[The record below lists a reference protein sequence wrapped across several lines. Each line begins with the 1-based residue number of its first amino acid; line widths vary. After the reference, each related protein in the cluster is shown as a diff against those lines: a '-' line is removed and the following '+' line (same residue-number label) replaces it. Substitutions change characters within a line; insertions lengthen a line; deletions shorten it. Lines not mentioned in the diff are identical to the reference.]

1 METLFNNNK
10 SYLIIPNS
18 LQNNPKDFKINLN
31 NETIIFSNNSKY
43 KFNDIINDN
52 YEQLK
57 EINQSHFKNHESLN
71 LIILNEKEN
80 LNFINYIFNLKN
92 NETNIKEIIFS
103 LIQGNLITSK
113 EKYIIKNQKFKLDN
127 SSQLSL
133 EKIDFDDFEFL
144 LYDFIIFFND
154 YEKEISYRI
163 YCIYQNYEQV
173 LNILSI
179 NQKEKELNTLVEK
192 INLFLKFEDEIFN
205 KLNQIPLIKEENLND
220 IENYKNE
227 CIEYYSEIL
236 NKIEKLKDELSKGNS
251 DLQTKFDLFLKEQS
265 KFKNLLKNK
274 NEKEINIYKNL
285 IDYYNLKEK
294 NLNHT
299 NEDYKD
305 LKNII
310 SKFNETNNEI
320 ITILKDKNF
329 LNKEIFKV
337 PNVNENEELKK
348 NQTNILETRLKQKE
362 SQIINNSKLS
372 KKSSIKNKYSKIY
385 ERSCSIEKK
394 KGFKN
399 KEINNLQLQLLNKD
413 KEITNLKQQLF
424 KIEKEIKIMKNKKY
438 EFGKIKNS
446 DSKMNTKNI
455 YINNKIG
462 ITNFNFS
469 ILNKIN
475 EINRINLGKLK
486 KKDYKFKSDDFSN
499 KIKVN
504 KNSSSNSAV
513 NYDSIIILKKIIKE
527 NNKIRKGLNFFKCQN
542 NKLENEIT
550 KIKKMNYS
558 FNLTENSQNHTQKNI
573 HKKLFLKSINHRK
586 NWKSISSSKDEK

>member
-80 LNFINYIFNLKN
+80 LNYINYIFNLKN

-163 YCIYQNYEQV
+163 YCIYKNYEQV
-173 LNILSI
+173 LNTLSI
-179 NQKEKELNTLVEK
+179 NKKEKELNTLVEK

-274 NEKEINIYKNL
+274 NEKEIYIYKNL

-337 PNVNENEELKK
+337 PNLNENEELKK

-504 KNSSSNSAV
+504 KNNSSNSAV

>member
-1 METLFNNNK
+1 MDTLFNNNK

-80 LNFINYIFNLKN
+80 LNYINYIFNLKN

-192 INLFLKFEDEIFN
+192 INLFLKFEDEILN

-337 PNVNENEELKK
+337 PNLNENEELKK

-504 KNSSSNSAV
+504 KNNSSNSAV